1 MSKHN
6 KKVAKKVVLISSE
19 SESTDSDVYESE
31 NSDSDVCEFT
41 NGDSAVGDSDVDES
55 ENDTESANG
64 DPSVD
69 EDDEF
74 TDDNSESADG
84 SNSENDTS
92 ASGDESDN
100 DKSSDNT
107 NHHIKLIKNN
117 AHTVIFNDNKLVI
130 DVIYHG
136 ADFHIPTNKRHDEFE
151 NVLQETHD
159 QIRDD
164 ILENGHNAL
173 ITIVGDIFHEKC
185 ISSPEV
191 DKLVVTHIAA
201 LGKLA
206 PVIIIA
212 GNHDCNVKNK
222 EQLDKLHTFFVY
234 GKKMDNMHYLYKN
247 GAYQYANIVF
257 GLLPIYQGR
266 AG

>member
-1 MSKHN
+1 MSRHN
-6 KKVAKKVVLISSE
+6 KKVAKKIVLVSSE

-31 NSDSDVCEFT
+31 NSEIENSDSDVCEST
-41 NGDSAVGDSDVDES
+41 NGDSDVDES
-55 ENDTESANG
+55 ESESANG
-64 DPSVD
+64 DPGVD
-69 EDDEF
+69 ESADDES
-74 TDDNSESADG
+74 TDDNSESVDG
-84 SNSENDTS
+84 SNSENDIS

-100 DKSSDNT
+100 DESSDNT

-136 ADFHIPTNKRHDEFE
+136 ADFHIPTNKRYDEYE

-164 ILENGHNAL
+164 ILENGHKAL

-234 GKKMDNMHYLYKN
+234 G
-247 GAYQYANIVF
+247 
-257 GLLPIYQGR
+257 LLPIYQGR
-266 AG
+266 VG